1 MDNYK
6 SHETTEFI
14 RLANENHILPYPL
27 IAHLTHCIQ
36 PLDVSVFHP
45 YKHWHDM
52 AIKNALAKLDI
63 TYALISF
70 LWDLSWI
77 RRQTLTKYTIK
88 KAFKKSGIYPP
99 NCEKCLKNLK
109 TFTPL
114 KSVEE
119 PSLPT
124 ALRTLKKPHYVAD
137 ASYE

>member
-14 RLANENHILPYPL
+14 RLANENHILLYLL
-27 IAHLTHCIQ
+27 IAYLTHYMQ
-36 PLDVSVFHP
+36 PLDVSIFHL
-45 YKHWHDM
+45 YKHWHDI

-63 TYALISF
+63 TYALTSF
-70 LWDLSWI
+70 LRDLSWI
-77 RRQTLTKYTIK
+77 RRQTLIKYTIK
-88 KAFKKSGIYPP
+88 KAFKKSGIYPL
-99 NCEKCLKNLK
+99 NYKKCLKNLK

-124 ALRTLKKPHYVAD
+124 APRTLKKPHYIAD
-137 ASYE
+137 TSYE